1 MYSFTFNVRTAWN
14 ALDKL
19 LETIS
24 PFPNWPNT
32 VYPKLPYSPYTKLL
46 QENCPPPLRLGKPA
60 LTKTEEFL
68 EKFQGGGG
76 GLFPIQVV
84 SSYISSTPNT
94 FVKILNFLEQI

>member
-32 VYPKLPYSPYTKLL
+32 VYPKLPYSPSTKLL
-46 QENCPPPLRLGKPA
+46 QANCVSVGSSSASSVREA
-60 LTKTEEFL
+60 
-68 EKFQGGGG
+68 
-76 GLFPIQVV
+76 FPHP
-84 SSYISSTPNT
+84 YG
-94 FVKILNFLEQI
+94 